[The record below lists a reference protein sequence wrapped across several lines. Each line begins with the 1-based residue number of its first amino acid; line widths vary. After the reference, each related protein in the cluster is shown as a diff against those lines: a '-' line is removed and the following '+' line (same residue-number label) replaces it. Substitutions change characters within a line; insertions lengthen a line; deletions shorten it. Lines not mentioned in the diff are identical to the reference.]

1 MGHVRFGRRV
11 GWGGPVS
18 RGKPA
23 KRHAIGVRSSAAPG
37 MLRHWPFH
45 WRSPR
50 CGWLRARLCG
60 LAGLVAVASCDR
72 RVGQCNDLVE
82 RLNPHTTAMA
92 AAVEGLARVESDLG
106 TLDAL
111 GDAIDRADHELAVIQ
126 LEDERLAGLGLRY
139 RRQLLDARAAADAM
153 RRAVAE
159 DDVAGLN
166 AAAKQADAFLDAQT
180 AILDELNH
188 YCAGG

>member
-1 MGHVRFGRRV
+1 
-11 GWGGPVS
+11 
-18 RGKPA
+18 
-23 KRHAIGVRSSAAPG
+23 
-37 MLRHWPFH
+37 MLRH
-45 WRSPR
+45 RSPHRRSHLR
-50 CGWLRARLCG
+50 CGWLCG
-60 LAGLVAVASCDR
+60 LSSVGAGLLALAGCDR

-111 GDAIDRADHELAVIQ
+111 GEAIDRADHELAVIQ
-126 LEDERLAGLGLRY
+126 LEDERLAGFGLRY

-153 RRAVAE
+153 RRAVADE
-159 DDVAGLN
+159 DVAGLN

-180 AILDELNH
+180 AILVELNH